1 MKITIIRHGKV
12 NIKWPKKCN
21 STIFDKACKEYDL
34 ADIESVDGFHID
46 IDCKKIYVSN
56 FPRSLKTAQALFPR
70 KNYIEMDN
78 IGEVP
83 LRSFLDLNVQLP
95 LWIWNVMGRL
105 QWYLNS
111 SRQNESRHDTTKR
124 ADKVIC
130 ELEKK
135 NVDCVLVTHGFF
147 MNTLINRLKKQG
159 YSVNGQ
165 KLLRFSNLQMVT
177 AEKKE

>member
-1 MKITIIRHGKV
+1 M
-12 NIKWPKKCN
+12 
-21 STIFDKACKEYDL
+21 
-34 ADIESVDGFHID
+34 
-46 IDCKKIYVSN
+46 
-56 FPRSLKTAQALFPR
+56 
-70 KNYIEMDN
+70 
-78 IGEVP
+78 
-83 LRSFLDLNVQLP
+83 RSFLDLNVQLP

-124 ADKVIC
+124 ADKVIY